1 MSKKID
7 VNILKL
13 YMTGGASPSNDVK
26 FSKAGAEVDLHVDSA
41 QFKNGKRGEQ
51 YAIEHQLEIFEKA
64 LDAAVAAGKWELR
77 IIHGNG
83 SGKLK
88 TAIHQML
95 KKNRFVKS
103 FNSDYHPKYG
113 FGSTVVYFQ

>member
-1 MSKKID
+1 MSKKI
-7 VNILKL
+7 NTHLLKL
-13 YMTGGASPSNDVK
+13 YMTGAASPSDDIK
-26 FSKAGAEVDLHVDSA
+26 FSKAGAEVDLHVNGND
-41 QFKNGKRGEQ
+41 FKNGNRGGQ
-51 YAIEHQLEIFEKA
+51 YPIEYQLELFEKA

-88 TAIHQML
+88 AAIHQML
-95 KKNRFVKS
+95 RNNRFVKS